1 MVNLIKRMAT
11 VSVALILL
19 CVCVVAQNEKSTKSV
34 TDEEYGVIV
43 NPDYVALLPGGLCNV
58 TVITKAGY
66 KNPYLIFQDVIY
78 ELEGDKIYGDSF
90 TATILNK
97 TSSSLY
103 VEIKANDNNELI
115 DSNIIYVRAMMDDN
129 DYRMNAKS
137 VQLPGYPIVV
147 TVYANPTN
155 E

>member
-66 KNPYLIFQDVIY
+66 KNPYLIFRDVIY
-78 ELEGDKIYGDSF
+78 ELEGDEICGGFF

-103 VEIKANDNNELI
+103 VEIRANNNELI
-115 DSNIIYVRAMMDDN
+115 DSDIIYVRAMMDDN

-147 TVYANPTN
+147 TVYANPTK